1 MKISKKVKR
10 AMDKAEK
17 EVYKQALNPKK
28 KKKRRVVKKD
38 EEQEARG
45 PSSKW
50 IKDEWGNQGEVFFDG
65 YRYWGIFLEP
75 SNKPGVLDVVSRY
88 WSVEKWEERKKR
100 ENAAP
105 NSETTETEKPLLS
118 TLKIT
123 KSTKVSKRVPK
134 GKLTTKR
141 GKTVTHVTQG
151 K

>member
-1 MKISKKVKR
+1 
-10 AMDKAEK
+10 MDKAEK
-17 EVYKQALNPKK
+17 KVRKEALKP
-28 KKKRRVVKKD
+28 KKKRRVKKD
-38 EEQEARG
+38 DTKARS
-45 PSSKW
+45 PSYKW
-50 IKDEWGNQGEVFFDG
+50 IKHEWGNQGEVFFDG
-65 YRYWGIFLEP
+65 YRYWGVFL
-75 SNKPGVLDVVSRY
+75 KPNGTVVSRY

-118 TLKIT
+118 TPKIM

-134 GKLTTKR
+134 GKSPMKR